1 MNHDNMNRRGF
12 LRRGGALSVGA
23 LTVPWAMNLAG
34 LAEAAAAQAEQ
45 TDDYKALVC
54 VFLQGGNDQG
64 NTIVP
69 VDDAGY
75 SLYAHLRGGLAL
87 PLDQMAPG
95 RLTPAT
101 SAGLN
106 GRQLALSPGLS
117 ALSGL
122 FNDDKRLA
130 VLLNI
135 GPLVEPTTR
144 AQFLSRSVGL
154 PPKLFSHNDQ
164 QSVWQSYGA
173 EGTILGWGGLIGD
186 AGLARNATASLT
198 CVNLSGNTVF
208 VAGAQAGQFMVNPH
222 GPDELLAKTAAN
234 VFGSQACVDAFLKLA
249 QTEEP
254 SVHRLAKEH
263 SAIMRRAMSTNDVLR
278 AQLDLVSEP
287 AALAPG
293 GSNSLAYQLNT
304 AARII
309 AAHQGLGRNGGV
321 KRQVFFVSLGG
332 FDMHDNL
339 STQHQDLLTKL
350 GTALLQFDADLVKL
364 GMSKQVTTFTAS
376 DFGRTLS
383 SNGDGSDH
391 GWGSHHLVM
400 GGAVRGGH
408 FYGEWPDVSDH
419 ETGAHNIGQ
428 GRLLPTMSV
437 DHLAASLA
445 GWMGVTDPA
454 ALKQIAPHLANFP
467 GASPLSTLF

>member
-12 LRRGGALSVGA
+12 LRRSGALSAGA

-34 LAEAAAAQAEQ
+34 LAEAAAAQADQ

-75 SLYAHLRGGLAL
+75 QLYARLRGGLAL
-87 PLDQMAPG
+87 PLSQMAQSH
-95 RLTPAT
+95 LTPST

-106 GRQLALSPGLS
+106 GRQLALAPGLS
-117 ALSGL
+117 TLSRL

-135 GPLVEPTTR
+135 GPLVEPTSR
-144 AQFLSRSVGL
+144 AQFRSRSVGL

-164 QSVWQSYGA
+164 QSVWQSYSA
-173 EGTILGWGGLIGD
+173 EGATLGWGGLIGD
-186 AGLARNATASLT
+186 AGLARNAAASLT

-222 GPDELLAKTAAN
+222 GPDALLAKAAAN
-234 VFGSQACVDAFLKLA
+234 VFGSQACTNAFLKLA

-263 SAIMRRAMSTNDVLR
+263 SAIMSRAIVTNELLR
-278 AQLDLVSEP
+278 AQLDQVSTP

-293 GSNSLAYQLNT
+293 GSNPLAYQLNT

-309 AAHQGLGRNGGV
+309 AAHQSLGANGGV

-350 GTALLQFDADLVKL
+350 GDALLQFDTDLFNL

-400 GGAVRGGH
+400 GGAVQGGR

-419 ETGAHNIGQ
+419 EAGAHNIGQ

-437 DHLAASLA
+437 DHLAVSLA

-467 GASPLSTLF
+467 GASPLANLF

>member
-1 MNHDNMNRRGF
+1 MNHDKLNRRGF
-12 LRRGGALSVGA
+12 LRRSGALSMGA
-23 LTVPWAMNLAG
+23 LTVPWAMNLAA
-34 LAEAAAAQAEQ
+34 LAEAAAAQADQ

-75 SLYAHLRGGLAL
+75 QLYARLRGGLAL
-87 PLDQMAPG
+87 PLDQMAQSH
-95 RLTPAT
+95 LTPST

-106 GRQLALSPGLS
+106 GRQLALAPGLS
-117 ALSGL
+117 KLSKL
-122 FNDDKRLA
+122 FNEDKRLA

-135 GPLVEPTTR
+135 GPLVEPTSR
-144 AQFLSRSVGL
+144 EQFLSRSVDL

-164 QSVWQSYGA
+164 QSVWQSYSA
-173 EGTILGWGGLIGD
+173 EGATVGWGGLIGD
-186 AGLARNATASLT
+186 AWLASNAATSLT

-208 VAGAQAGQFMVNPH
+208 VAGAQAEQFMVNPH
-222 GPDELLAKTAAN
+222 GPDALLAKTAAN
-234 VFGSQACVDAFLKLA
+234 VFGSQACTDAFLKLA

-263 SAIMRRAMSTNDVLR
+263 SAIMSRAIVTNELLR
-278 AQLDLVSEP
+278 AQLDQVSKPE
-287 AALAPG
+287 ALAPG
-293 GSNSLAYQLNT
+293 GNNPLAYQLNT
-304 AARII
+304 VARII
-309 AAHQGLGRNGGV
+309 AAQQKLGGNGGV

-339 STQHQDLLTKL
+339 STQHQDLLSKL
-350 GTALLQFDADLVKL
+350 GDALLQFNTDL

-400 GGAVRGGH
+400 GGAVQGGR

-445 GWMGVTDPA
+445 GWMGVTDPK
-454 ALKQIAPHLANFP
+454 ALQQIAPHLAKFP
-467 GASPLSTLF
+467 GASPSANLF